1 MECANNERMN
11 PLNMANKQDGSGEAE
26 AEAVPGIQ
34 NNVLLS
40 KPRLQFQLAKG
51 GRGRRGTAP
60 CRQRVCPNCHIKMDD
75 LFVLLI
81 YCATASGPP
90 RLVEGNC
97 CHRRWRWSLDVDVET
112 IPAMARQTV
121 PPGQDIEYAQCM
133 SEWHRG
139 TEPMNSHSGANIMN
153 FTRCHRTWHLII
165 ALGR

>member
-1 MECANNERMN
+1 
-11 PLNMANKQDGSGEAE
+11 MAVGKQRQRQRQAYKTMSCCRSRGFSFNC
-26 AEAVPGIQ
+26 Q
-34 NNVLLS
+34 
-40 KPRLQFQLAKG
+40 KG
-51 GRGRRGTAP
+51 GRGRGTAP
-60 CRQRVCPNCHIKMDD
+60 SCRQRVCRNCHIKMDD

-97 CHRRWRWSLDVDVET
+97 CHRRWRWSLDVERGCGDHSGVG
-112 IPAMARQTV
+112 AV
-121 PPGQDIEYAQCM
+121 DSSPPGQDIEYAQCM